1 MLKICLGFL
10 NDRSI
15 MTTNQNY
22 FIVLLREHNT
32 YSNYQAT
39 LILII
44 FAFTLTICLH
54 KPWNLYLFRLKTNND
69 NSNILCSL
77 VWWWVRSCFEVIW
90 NGRLYV
96 MWFLRLFWLFIDVV
110 LCWRN
115 KKGFWCFIGQKVVLW
130 YVKMSLM

>member
-44 FAFTLTICLH
+44 FAFALTICLH
-54 KPWNLYLFRLKTNND
+54 KPCDLDLFRLIIIMIIPIFCVPLNGD
-69 NSNILCSL
+69 E
-77 VWWWVRSCFEVIW
+77 FEAAS
-90 NGRLYV
+90 
-96 MWFLRLFWLFIDVV
+96 
-110 LCWRN
+110 
-115 KKGFWCFIGQKVVLW
+115 KW
-130 YVKMSLM
+130 YETVDFM